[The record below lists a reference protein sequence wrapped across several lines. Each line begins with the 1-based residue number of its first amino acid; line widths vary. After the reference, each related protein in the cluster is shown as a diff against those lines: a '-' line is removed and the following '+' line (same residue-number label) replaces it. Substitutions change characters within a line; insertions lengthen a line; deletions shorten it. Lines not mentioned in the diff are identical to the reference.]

1 MFASDDQG
9 LRALLWLVI
18 LFLLLLVGSLV
29 SIARLISGRSSRP
42 RIGWTP
48 VTPWQLSPI
57 DFGLFLCLIAG
68 WFAVSASLV
77 LQGARW
83 LAVDTDTAAP
93 WLTIG
98 GGLVL
103 QGGMLTIFLVWR
115 AHHRQLT
122 EGKLSPQPLSWVA
135 AGRSGF
141 VWFLASLPVIYSVA
155 IVWQF
160 SLETA
165 RYVTGWPLD
174 LPLQDAVSLFLDV
187 EQPGARFGLIV
198 LAVVVAPLVEE
209 LVFRAGIY
217 RYLKGRLPRW
227 LAIFVSSLLF
237 GLVHGNLHGL
247 PGLVAVGVMLAIAY
261 EATANIRV
269 PIVFHACFNLN
280 TLVFILLTPPTL
292 L

>member
-1 MFASDDQG
+1 MFDLDDPG

-18 LFLLLLVGSLV
+18 WCLLLLVGSLV
-29 SIARLISGRSSRP
+29 SVARLIAGRSSRP
-42 RIGWTP
+42 RIGWSP
-48 VTPWQLSPI
+48 VTTWQLSAP
-57 DFGLFLCLIAG
+57 DFWLFLCLIAG
-68 WFAVSASLV
+68 WFAVSAQLV
-77 LQGARW
+77 MQAARW

-103 QGGMLTIFLVWR
+103 QGGMLAIFVLWR

-122 EGKLSPQPLSWVA
+122 EGGLSPRPLSWWA
-135 AGRSGF
+135 ASRSGF
-141 VWFLASLPVIYSVA
+141 IWFLASLPVIYTVA
-155 IVWQF
+155 GAWQF
-160 SLETA
+160 GLEAA
-165 RYVTGWPLD
+165 RRVTGWPLD

-187 EQPGARFGLIV
+187 EQPAARIGLII
-198 LAVVVAPLVEE
+198 LAVVVAPIVEE

-217 RYLKGRLPRW
+217 RYLKGHLPRW
-227 LAIFVSSLLF
+227 LAIGVSSLLF
-237 GLVHGNLHGL
+237 GVVHGNIHGL

-269 PIVFHACFNLN
+269 PIIFHACFNLN
-280 TLVFILLTPPTL
+280 SIVFILLTPSHL